1 MKSSRTR
8 IDMLLRTTAFSEYGC
23 ENSFWYDNYTSLLGE
38 QVAWWSFILV
48 ELDDHHADGSH
59 DNDNHH
65 GNKGVVVDKMS
76 WVYASVMLMLSSCFQ
91 STL

>member
-59 DNDNHH
+59 DNDIHH